1 MFQPLVV
8 KHTQSLSSLIYTAN
22 MSHTHV
28 NNPASST
35 PLLQPSLPLFSLSQP
50 SLSPPLPLCQRL
62 LLLLPCGG
70 GHDLRIRNPTCF
82 KMIMNITKVVLT
94 APRKKKKSRSDIRE
108 FCWEMRL
115 EEMGMGNNKKAMK
128 RIENQVEG
136 FMVWDY
142 KLKKRGFFFFL
153 VLE

>member
-94 APRKKKKSRSDIRE
+94 APRKKKKRVGVTYVSFVEKCVWRKWVWGIIR
-108 FCWEMRL
+108 
-115 EEMGMGNNKKAMK
+115 K
-128 RIENQVEG
+128 Q
-136 FMVWDY
+136 
-142 KLKKRGFFFFL
+142 
-153 VLE
+153 